1 MFLLPIAFCLCV
13 FFFLCFSPVCFSTS
27 LFRVCHG
34 ELCTLFF
41 IYFFFFL
48 AKQQRTTPN
57 STFHFL
63 FAIVVFFTSPF
74 SHTLYHSVC
83 LFPLCRNHIIIIY
96 PPPYASYSVD
106 RKRRRSDPHPTLSV
120 FIYTTVYTCVCVVCV
135 SIYADK
141 SHFPLF
147 RHIVERERRSNW
159 IRVRS
164 GWRWGVLVQ
173 AKK

>member
-1 MFLLPIAFCLCV
+1 M
-13 FFFLCFSPVCFSTS
+13 FFFS
-27 LFRVCHG
+27 LFLSRLFLYFFISSVSRRTVYIV
-34 ELCTLFF
+34 LYFLFF
-41 IYFFFFL
+41 FI
-48 AKQQRTTPN
+48 AEQQRTTPN

-159 IRVRS
+159 IR
-164 GWRWGVLVQ
+164 
-173 AKK
+173 

>member
-1 MFLLPIAFCLCV
+1 M
-13 FFFLCFSPVCFSTS
+13 FFFFFVSLPFVSLLLYFECVTENCVHCS
-27 LFRVCHG
+27 LF
-34 ELCTLFF
+34 F
-41 IYFFFFL
+41 FFFFL

-159 IRVRS
+159 IR
-164 GWRWGVLVQ
+164 
-173 AKK
+173 